1 MSCDHVH
8 KVHLVNNAQRH
19 GMAAGVSNC
28 FACSRMVL
36 AAEMWANQ
44 SAMKFVLGVLNH
56 VDSQTS
62 ECPDTRREVARNMA
76 TRFHAGCK
84 LDPAVLRESVWHN
97 DFNFGTAPDW

>member
-1 MSCDHVH
+1 
-8 KVHLVNNAQRH
+8 
-19 GMAAGVSNC
+19 
-28 FACSRMVL
+28 MVL

-84 LDPAVLRESVWHN
+84 LDPAGKRIC
-97 DFNFGTAPDW
+97 FGTTISTLGQRLIGKIAAHAILS